1 VKENDQ
7 VERNDLGE
15 VVVTTPVGDCRLE
28 FRRQR
33 GSGDLWCVG
42 SGPLGVMAW
51 PVMRADGLVHA
62 RRLALSDPQIG
73 LRSRARYEK
82 WQQVRIND
90 DLLIAIRARG
100 SELALG
106 YLLADG
112 RPFGGGGAA
121 PANITRVRG
130 WGMCS
135 KTDLTWLIWASPWH
149 ENPVFVR
156 LGLRIY
162 AGTEC

>member
-1 VKENDQ
+1 MKENDQ

-42 SGPLGVMAW
+42 SGPLGVIAW
-51 PVMRADGLVHA
+51 PVMSADGLVHA
-62 RRLALSDPQIG
+62 RRLAASDPHVG

-82 WQQVRIND
+82 WQRVRIND

-100 SELALG
+100 SELALE

-121 PANITRVRG
+121 LPTARRAKLLERARMWLSRRRG
-130 WGMCS
+130 G
-135 KTDLTWLIWASPWH
+135 
-149 ENPVFVR
+149 R
-156 LGLRIY
+156 LNYLRHPED
-162 AGTEC
+162 GVH